1 MCVLSS
7 DIIAEQRKQRDL
19 QTFRENPNKKNIFLF
34 FIKLPNFQEN
44 KIKNRRNQTLF
55 LFKLPR
61 ITSFVVF

>member
-1 MCVLSS
+1 MSP

-19 QTFRENPNKKNIFLF
+19 QTFRENPNKKNLFLF
-34 FIKLPNFQEN
+34 FIKLPNFQDN
-44 KIKNRRNQTLF
+44 KIKNRRNQTLL